1 MKRKPHN
8 MSYLTTLAKGE
19 KYELLHVMHVKGML
33 TILKISVAT
42 LRAKNEEA
50 PHGNVAGYRGR
61 TQKPDQGV
69 SEKIDLAMIFHPEI
83 L

>member
-1 MKRKPHN
+1 
-8 MSYLTTLAKGE
+8 
-19 KYELLHVMHVKGML
+19 MHIKGMR
-33 TILKISVAT
+33 TILKISVAS

-50 PHGNVAGYRGR
+50 PHGNIAGYCSR

-69 SEKIDLAMIFHPEI
+69 PEKINLAMIFYPEI

>member
-1 MKRKPHN
+1 
-8 MSYLTTLAKGE
+8 
-19 KYELLHVMHVKGML
+19 ML
-33 TILKISVAT
+33 TILKISVAP

-50 PHGNVAGYRGR
+50 PHGNVAGYCSG

-69 SEKIDLAMIFHPEI
+69 PEKIDLAMIFYPEI